1 MLVPQLEHERAHLMP
16 MPKAFDGYV
25 ATTLQVSTPPR
36 ADPARYDR
44 LRGQDDTPID
54 THGDAQE
61 VGHV

>member
-1 MLVPQLEHERAHLMP
+1 MP